1 VACVLAALL
10 LSEAAT
16 PPEARGAP
24 AASARPAADARPSY
38 LDELIER
45 SDALQL
51 ARDDQWR
58 ALLHYRRPPLHSG
71 FVSHADDPDFFLAAD
86 GKRDPRAELHA
97 TLRAFFEE
105 GTRPIGDDEQH
116 AQCAFVARY
125 HWLRE
130 RLDFDPRRLPE
141 RECPLY
147 SRWRATLNPD
157 GLTLV
162 FAEAFMNN
170 PASMFGHT
178 LLRVDTKETSGEHG
192 LLGWAVNFAGVT
204 GDEAG
209 LLYAVKGIT
218 GLYDGFY
225 DLGPYYDKVKEYGD
239 WENRDIWEY
248 RLNLSPGEIDRMLMH
263 LWEMQGIAF
272 EYYFFDE
279 NCSYQL
285 LALIEAA
292 RPELRLTA
300 QFPLTVI
307 PADTVRA
314 VVREQGLLR
323 EVHFRPAAATELR
336 ANSRE
341 LSRDERRLA
350 RLLAAGS
357 VSPDDPLVAE
367 LPDDARAAV
376 LSVAYDALRYTYLAG
391 DVSRTESAALARD
404 LLVARSRVGV
414 EGSPFAPVPTPA
426 VRPDEGHESARISVA
441 AGYRD
446 DRPFLELRFRPALHD
461 LLDPQGG
468 YTRGAQIQF
477 LDTAVR
483 VFPESGQVRLQEL
496 VLLDL
501 LSLVPWDGF
510 FRPIAFS
517 FDTGLRT
524 RLFPDGGGSDLDP
537 EPVWRTRGGAGLAFD
552 IGEQVLAYGMV
563 EATGDLGSAL
573 EHDVA
578 IGIGGRAGLTVG
590 VPSDRWRAHA
600 FARVSR
606 FVLGD
611 TTTALRAGLE
621 QRLSLTSRTAL
632 ELEGSY
638 NRDFG
643 RDWFS
648 AMLSWNFFF

>member
-1 VACVLAALL
+1 VLVHAAM
-10 LSEAAT
+10 
-16 PPEARGAP
+16 PHEARGELP
-24 AASARPAADARPSY
+24 ASVRPAADARLPY

-58 ALLHYRRPPLHSG
+58 ALLHYRKPPLRRG

-105 GTRPIGDDEQH
+105 ETRPIGDDEQH
-116 AQCAFVARY
+116 AQCAFIARY

-130 RLDFDPRRLPE
+130 RLDFDPRRLPG

-147 SRWRATLNPD
+147 AQWRAAVNPA
-157 GLTLV
+157 GMTLV

-178 LLRVDTKETSGEHG
+178 LLRVDTKETPGDHG
-192 LLGWAVNFAGVT
+192 LLGWAIDFSGAT
-204 GDEAG
+204 GDEG
-209 LLYAVKGIT
+209 GPLYAAKGIV

-248 RLNLSPGEIDRMLMH
+248 RLDLSPEEIDRILMH

-272 EYYFFDE
+272 EYYYFDE
-279 NCSYQL
+279 NCSFQL
-285 LALIEAA
+285 MALIESA

-307 PADTVRA
+307 PADTVRS

-336 ANSRE
+336 AESRE

-350 RLLAAGS
+350 RLVAAGT
-357 VSPDDPLVAE
+357 VGPDDPLVAQ

-376 LSVAYDALRYTYLAG
+376 LFVAYDYLRYIYLAG
-391 DVSRTESAALARD
+391 DVSRAESAPRAHD
-404 LLVARSRVGV
+404 ILVARSRVGV
-414 EGSPFAPVPTPA
+414 QGFPFAPVPTPA
-426 VRPDEGHESARISVA
+426 VRPDEGHESARLAVA
-441 AGYRD
+441 AGYRT
-446 DRPFLELRFRPALHD
+446 DRSFFEVRFRPALHD
-461 LLDPQGG
+461 LLDPEGG

-483 VFPESGQVRLQEL
+483 VFPETGKVRLHEL
-496 VLLDL
+496 VVLDM
-501 LSLVPWDGF
+501 LSLVPWDAF
-510 FRPIAFS
+510 FRPIS
-517 FDTGLRT
+517 FTFDMGLRT

-537 EPVWRTRGGAGLAFD
+537 EPVWRTRGGVGLAFD
-552 IGEQVLAYGMV
+552 FGERVLAYGMV

-573 EHDVA
+573 DDDVA
-578 IGIGGRAGLTVG
+578 IGVGGGVGLTVG
-590 VPSDRWRAHA
+590 TPSDRWKAHA
-600 FARVSR
+600 FARVSQ

-611 TTTALRAGLE
+611 TTTALQAGLE
-621 QRLSLTSRTAL
+621 QRLTVTRRTAL
-632 ELEGSY
+632 ELESSY
-638 NRDFG
+638 HRDFG
-643 RDWFS
+643 EDWFS
-648 AMLSWNFFF
+648 AALGWNFFF